1 MSQRIGDPKTSGESG
16 PQRSRRLPQRD
27 RKGRVSEMARG
38 AAATD
43 QADDPRFAPG
53 YLFPE
58 AALCVRLPIATL
70 RIWALGR
77 TYPTASGEKRTPPM
91 FEIADRDGKLL
102 SFVNLI
108 EAHVLRG
115 LRTKHEFTMQH
126 VKKALKELGRYQSP
140 THPLAFEDFL
150 TDGADLFVERFGRLI
165 NLNRAGQIAM
175 RETFIAHLRRIERAG
190 TDGPVLFFPFIR
202 SEDVEGSRTVSIS
215 PKVVFGRPVIAGT
228 RITTAE
234 IASRVNAGE
243 TLEKV
248 AEDFDLTPQQITDAI
263 LFEQQESIA

>member
-1 MSQRIGDPKTSGESG
+1 MRA
-16 PQRSRRLPQRD
+16 
-27 RKGRVSEMARG
+27 GR
-38 AAATD
+38 ATTN
-43 QADDPRFAPG
+43 QLSDPRFAPT
-53 YLFPE
+53 YSFPE
-58 AALCVRLPIATL
+58 AALCVRLPVATL

-91 FEIADRDGKLL
+91 FEIADREQKLL

-115 LRTKHEFTMQH
+115 LRTKHKFTMHH
-126 VKKALKELGRYQSP
+126 VKKALKELGRHQPP

-150 TDGADLFVERFGRLI
+150 TDGAHLFVERFGRLI

-175 RETFIAHLRRIERAG
+175 RETFIAHLMRIERIG

-215 PKVVFGRPVIAGT
+215 PKVVFGRPVVAGT

-234 IASRVNAGE
+234 IAGRVNAGDMV
-243 TLEKV
+243 EKV
-248 AEDFDLTPQQITDAI
+248 AEDFDLTPQQVTDAI
-263 LFEQQESIA
+263 LFERQESIA

>member
-1 MSQRIGDPKTSGESG
+1 MRA
-16 PQRSRRLPQRD
+16 
-27 RKGRVSEMARG
+27 GRAIKNQS
-38 AAATD
+38 
-43 QADDPRFAPG
+43 DDPRFAPA
-53 YLFPE
+53 YSFPE
-58 AALCVRLPIATL
+58 AALCARLPVATL

-77 TYPTASGEKRTPPM
+77 SYPTASGEKRTPPM
-91 FEIADRDGKLL
+91 FEIADREQKLL

-126 VKKALKELGRYQSP
+126 VKKALKELGRHQPSS
-140 THPLAFEDFL
+140 HPLAFEEFL
-150 TDGADLFVERFGRLI
+150 TDDADIFVERFGTLI

-175 RETFIAHLRRIERAG
+175 RETLIAHLKRIDRAG
-190 TDGPVLFFPFIR
+190 IQGPVRFFPFIR

-215 PKVVFGRPVIAGT
+215 PNVSFGRPVIAGT

-234 IASRVNAGE
+234 IAGRVNAGDMVQ
-243 TLEKV
+243 KV
-248 AEDFDLTPQQITDAI
+248 AEDFDLTTQQVTDAI